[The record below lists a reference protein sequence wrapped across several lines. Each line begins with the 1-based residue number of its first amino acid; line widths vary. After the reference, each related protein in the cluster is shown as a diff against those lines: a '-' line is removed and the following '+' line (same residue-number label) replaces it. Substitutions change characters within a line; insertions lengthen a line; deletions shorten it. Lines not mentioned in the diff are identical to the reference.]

1 MSEARF
7 HWLLDVGIPRISDN
21 SLDVVYAEDLSRI
34 PGPVGLTEAVA
45 LDRSLITRDQSFRGS
60 WALPL
65 AHHGIVI
72 LEGASIDGRE
82 VERNL
87 QHLEFRLKQQG
98 GSSNPLENR
107 RFLIKMDRAILQIE
121 PDGCEL
127 DFELWRR
134 VYVQSGRAPSAHPAP
149 V

>member
-7 HWLLDVGIPRISDN
+7 HWPLDVGIPRISDN
-21 SLDVVYAEDLSRI
+21 SLAAVYAEDLSRT

-45 LDRSLITRDQSFRGS
+45 LKRSLITRDRSFRGS

-72 LEGASIDGRE
+72 LE

-87 QHLEFRLKQQG
+87 QHLEFRLKQQE
-98 GSSNPLENR
+98 GSSNPLESR
-107 RFLIKMDRAILQIE
+107 RFLIKMDRAVLQIE

-127 DFELWRR
+127 DLELWRR
-134 VYVQSGRAPSAHPAP
+134 VHIQPGRAPSAHPAP